1 MKGVILMFAFEH
13 PPELTGDDK
22 QDIQNLREY
31 ISELVDELE
40 YSNRKRGSNEE
51 E

>member
-1 MKGVILMFAFEH
+1 MFAFER

-22 QDIQNLREY
+22 QDLQNLREY
-31 ISELVDELE
+31 IIELVDELE
-40 YSNRKRGSNEE
+40 YSERKRGSNEE